1 MQNIIVLVLLWF
13 GGSWVYN
20 WWNTSSMQNDMLEV
34 VWDASP
40 QLKRSYDNLRAEIER
55 LQERRERFVEMQ
67 NAAQTKGGKKLAGKK
82 ISRIDSELLTLNGL
96 HQEILEEAEKLA
108 METMDTFTELDK
120 QHLQELANQADVA
133 VSDAS
138 MTRKQLG
145 R

>member
-1 MQNIIVLVLLWF
+1 
-13 GGSWVYN
+13 
-20 WWNTSSMQNDMLEV
+20 MQNDMLEV